1 MQTKH
6 DIVYDDYF
14 GTTIADPYR
23 WLEDDNDPDVKEW
36 VKAENEKT
44 EKFLSNIPFR
54 NEIKERLKQVMNYEK
69 RSGLFKSG
77 DYYYFF
83 KTEELQNQSILYR
96 QKNTEFAE
104 EYPELFFNPNKLSTD
119 GTTALK
125 KISFSKNG
133 KYMAYAISNRGSD
146 WEEIFV
152 FDAEKK
158 ALTSDHINW
167 VKFSEIAWHGD
178 GFFYSCYQAPQTN
191 EALIQKNEF
200 QKIKY
205 HRLGSNEAEDITI
218 FNDDK
223 NPLRSFLASTTEDE
237 DFLFVTANEVGNNGE
252 LLFIANLKD
261 GLPKSKDD
269 FFQYNKTFEYSVLP
283 VETYDG
289 TLYLLTNKEAPFYK
303 LVKTELQNPSEKNTV
318 EVIGEQECL
327 LSNCVIAGGKIITV
341 YLKDVQD
348 VVYSFDINGNNK
360 TKVALPK
367 NGTVSFSGV
376 KKAED
381 YLFVDFASYTTP
393 RKIIKYNI
401 SKNTLND
408 FFVPSVNFNC
418 EDYKCEQVF
427 FKSKDGTNV
436 PLNIVSKVGVK
447 LDGNNPTILY
457 GYGGFGVALTPS
469 FSATRIAFLDR
480 GGIYAYVNLRGG
492 LEYGEK
498 WHTAGKR
505 MNKQNVF
512 DDFISAAEYLI
523 NNKYTSPKKL
533 AIQGGSNGG
542 LLVAAVTNQR
552 PELFAVALPQVGVM
566 DMLRYQRFTV
576 GWAWVD
582 EFGSSDDSNEMF
594 EYLRKYSP
602 LHNIKQNTEY
612 PAILINTGDHDDRV
626 IPAHSFKY
634 AQAMHDKYKGKNPI
648 LLQVIENAGHGAGK
662 PTEKI
667 INEKTDFFS
676 FVLYVTKSF

>member
-104 EYPELFFNPNKLSTD
+104 EDPELFFNPNKLSTD